1 MLRIFL
7 RFCPRM
13 TVCSTC
19 LGTMLSFSGCGVTP
33 PHRYVLL
40 ATTTSTQDSG
50 LLEELLV
57 PGSSFRE
64 WVDEALS
71 PTTLVAL
78 EKATDE
84 ALHKVMLLLRSAK
97 YLASGRDSLGI
108 PPPELYTK
116 EAARVMGELF
126 ELVSL
131 AVAKGTGVVMA
142 RRIVR
147 RVLSEAQ

>member
-1 MLRIFL
+1 MMEQQLDTLRQASKFL
-7 RFCPRM
+7 WELMEFNKPELISQM
-13 TVCSTC
+13 
-19 LGTMLSFSGCGVTP
+19 
-33 PHRYVLL
+33 PHYVDRLQTL
-40 ATTTSTQDSG
+40 VG

-64 WVDEALS
+64 WVDEAFS